1 MDVTNRLVRRLIE
14 SATPLDRESLTAHGA
29 EILREEAPLGDMDTV
44 RQAVDSVIG
53 LGPLE
58 DLLRDPK
65 VSDVLVNGGGDVWVE
80 RDGSLEPTS
89 VRFPSP
95 QALRAAVERVITPL
109 GLRLD
114 RASPAVDARLADGS
128 RLHAALPPIS
138 VDGPIL
144 AVRRFT
150 AAVPDLDALVVAGG
164 LTDEGA
170 DLLRHQVARRANL
183 LVSGSTGSGKTTLL
197 NILVREIPPSERV
210 VTIEDAA
217 ELQLSGHMVRLE
229 CRPPNSEGVGEID
242 MRRLIRHALRL
253 CPDRIVVGEVR
264 GREAFDML
272 QAMSTG
278 HAGSMSTVHAGSAD
292 EALWRLETLALSGN
306 HRTSEETVRRQLMTA
321 IDLIAH
327 VERRPGGR
335 RVSSI
340 SRVDSGEIQDVYRC
354 P

>member
-29 EILREEAPLGDMDTV
+29 EILGEEAPLGDMDTV
-44 RQAVDSVIG
+44 RRAVDSVVG

-89 VRFPSP
+89 VRFSSP

-170 DLLRHQVARRANL
+170 ELLRHHVARRANL

-229 CRPPNSEGVGEID
+229 SRPPNSEGVGEID
-242 MRRLIRHALRL
+242 MRSLIRHALRL
-253 CPDRIVVGEVR
+253 RPDRIIVGEVR
-264 GREAFDML
+264 GREAPTFRRSP
-272 QAMSTG
+272 ARKGFRSGSSPMS
-278 HAGSMSTVHAGSAD
+278 HEKASSMV
-292 EALWRLETLALSGN
+292 SG
-306 HRTSEETVRRQLMTA
+306 RASES
-321 IDLIAH
+321 
-327 VERRPGGR
+327 
-335 RVSSI
+335 VS
-340 SRVDSGEIQDVYRC
+340 
-354 P
+354 